1 MKRERERERES
12 LRRKRRREEE
22 QEEERK
28 KEGKTRMERKKTFV
42 RPNFHYFLI
51 SYERNTDQPSQFYP
65 SRSDA
70 RQEMRDKDR
79 ASTII
84 GYGVY
89 NRWRSKVK
97 SQQEEKSDE
106 RGLVFFFFFSFSS
119 LLYLELDFSSLL
131 PTSPPSTYVTI
142 RAGLIE
148 DFTRTLPRRSRA
160 HVISIFFIAIS
171 FTFSNVCPRR
181 CSVGII

>member
-1 MKRERERERES
+1 M
-12 LRRKRRREEE
+12 RRKRREEE

-42 RPNFHYFLI
+42 RRNFHYFLI

-84 GYGVY
+84 GYDGDVY

-106 RGLVFFFFFSFSS
+106 RGLVFFFSFSFFFASLFGARFFLSPPHLSTLHLRNYTRGVNRGFYTDSSASIPCTRNLNVFHRDILHFFQRLPAS
-119 LLYLELDFSSLL
+119 LLGRYNMTD
-131 PTSPPSTYVTI
+131 
-142 RAGLIE
+142 
-148 DFTRTLPRRSRA
+148 RSRT
-160 HVISIFFIAIS
+160 S
-171 FTFSNVCPRR
+171 R
-181 CSVGII
+181 